1 MGDRGRRTGEGGQG
15 TEGRGTKPTTTRRF
29 FPSDSPSLLACAD
42 KSERRW
48 SWYRGALG
56 VRLIALHIGAVVFST
71 RQKAEGAE
79 LIVAR
84 W

>member
-1 MGDRGRRTGEGGQG
+1 MGDRGRRTGDRG
-15 TEGRGTKPTTTRRF
+15 TGTKPTTTRRF
-29 FPSDSPSLLACAD
+29 FPSDSLSLLACAD
-42 KSERRW
+42 KSEGRW
-48 SWYRGALG
+48 SWYQGALG
-56 VRLIALHIGAVVFST
+56 VRLVALHIGAVVFLT